1 MNSLTR
7 FTGLT
12 GKSYIFILNPW
23 LIWVIYLS
31 LSPSLSLLLFLC
43 ASLVYLPHKDEQQV
57 LWEHHVP
64 IPFFPPPPD
73 SASSRSSF
81 FFFLPQWHSSEFPS
95 EASKIVHSFQE
106 NVVFLFKTEDSLGET
121 MEEVRSW
128 CDAAGSGQLAGRDT
142 FGHSVHWNIKK
153 FKNVNWMQ
161 LSICSSVWYWL
172 NISSCYLSFALQKI
186 GITFCLSTYK

>member
-1 MNSLTR
+1 MVDLTHLP
-7 FTGLT
+7 F
-12 GKSYIFILNPW
+12 S
-23 LIWVIYLS
+23 LS
-31 LSPSLSLLLFLC
+31 LSFSPSLSLCLSCLFTAQGWTTSVMGTSCPNSFFSTPTRLC
-43 ASLVYLPHKDEQQV
+43 L
-57 LWEHHVP
+57 
-64 IPFFPPPPD
+64 IPLF
-73 SASSRSSF
+73 F